1 MPIIEWKITD
11 SLVPYKSSVEAM
23 EKRVEAIRTGVAHEL
38 VWLLEHPAIYTRG
51 TSANEDELLRT
62 PRFPIFDSGRGGR
75 YTYHGPGQRV
85 IYVMLDLRRRGSDIH
100 AYVRGLEQ
108 WLIDSL
114 ANFGLK
120 AVRHPERVGIWVPC
134 DNGCEAKIGAIG
146 VRVRRWVSFHGV
158 SLNVAPNLDHYS
170 DIVPCGVLDHGV
182 TSIADL
188 GLTIKMSEVDFV
200 LRQTFEKHF
209 GATIDENKKLS
220 LALEN
225 SLPHTDL
232 TR

>member
-23 EKRVEAIRTGVAHEL
+23 EQRVAAIRTGVAREL
-38 VWLLEHPAIYTRG
+38 VWLLEHPEIYTRG
-51 TSANEDELLRT
+51 TSANEDELLRK
-62 PRFPIFDSGRGGR
+62 PRFPVFETGRGGR

-85 IYVMLDLRRRGSDIH
+85 IYVMLDLRRRGSDIR
-100 AYVRGLEQ
+100 AYVRDLEQ

-114 ANFGLK
+114 VDFGLN
-120 AVRHPERVGIWVPC
+120 AERRLGRVGIWIPR
-134 DNGCEAKIGAIG
+134 DDGCEAKIGAIG

-158 SLNVAPNLDHYS
+158 SLNVEPNLDHYS

-188 GLTIKMSEVDFV
+188 GLKIKMSDVDFV
-200 LRQTFEKHF
+200 LRQNFEKNF
-209 GATIDENKKLS
+209 GATIDTDRKL
-220 LALEN
+220 
-225 SLPHTDL
+225 
-232 TR
+232 

>member
-1 MPIIEWKITD
+1 MPLIEWKITD

-170 DIVPCGVLDHGV
+170 DIVPCGVLDYGV
-182 TSIADL
+182 TSIAAL

-200 LRQTFEKHF
+200 LRQNFEKHF
-209 GATIDENKKLS
+209 GVTIDADRKLS

>member
-23 EKRVEAIRTGVAHEL
+23 EQRVAAIRTGVAREL
-38 VWLLEHPAIYTRG
+38 VWLLEHPEIYTRG
-51 TSANEDELLRT
+51 TSANEDELLRN
-62 PRFPIFDSGRGGR
+62 PQFPVFETGRGGR

-85 IYVMLDLRRRGSDIH
+85 IYVMLDLRRRGSDIR
-100 AYVRGLEQ
+100 AYVRDLEQ

-114 ANFGLK
+114 ADFGLN
-120 AVRHPERVGIWVPC
+120 AERRLGRVGIWIPR
-134 DNGCEAKIGAIG
+134 DDGCEAKIGAIG

-158 SLNVAPNLDHYS
+158 SLNVEPNLDHYS

-188 GLTIKMSEVDFV
+188 GLKIKMSDVDFV
-200 LRQTFEKHF
+200 LRQNFEKNF
-209 GATIDENKKLS
+209 GATID
-220 LALEN
+220 
-225 SLPHTDL
+225 TD
-232 TR
+232 RKS

>member
-23 EKRVEAIRTGVAHEL
+23 EQRVAAIRTGVAREL
-38 VWLLEHPAIYTRG
+38 VWLLEHPEIYTRG
-51 TSANEDELLRT
+51 TSANEDELLRK
-62 PRFPIFDSGRGGR
+62 PRFPVFETGRGGR

-85 IYVMLDLRRRGSDIH
+85 IYVMLDLRRRGSDIR
-100 AYVRGLEQ
+100 AYVKDLEQ

-114 ANFGLK
+114 ADFGLN
-120 AVRHPERVGIWVPC
+120 AERRVGRVGIWIPR
-134 DNGCEAKIGAIG
+134 DDGCEAKIGAIG

-158 SLNVAPNLDHYS
+158 SLNVEPNLDHYS

-188 GLTIKMSEVDFV
+188 GLKIKMSDVDFV
-200 LRQTFEKHF
+200 LRQNFEKNF
-209 GATIDENKKLS
+209 GATIDTDRKL
-220 LALEN
+220 
-225 SLPHTDL
+225 
-232 TR
+232 

>member
-23 EKRVEAIRTGVAHEL
+23 EQRVAAIRTGVAREL
-38 VWLLEHPAIYTRG
+38 VWLLEHPEIYTRG
-51 TSANEDELLRT
+51 TSANEDELLRK
-62 PRFPIFDSGRGGR
+62 PRFPVFETGRGGR

-85 IYVMLDLRRRGSDIH
+85 IYVMLDLRRRGSDIR
-100 AYVRGLEQ
+100 AYVKDLEQ

-114 ANFGLK
+114 ADFGLN
-120 AVRHPERVGIWVPC
+120 AERRLGRVGIWIPR
-134 DNGCEAKIGAIG
+134 DDGCEAKIGAIG

-158 SLNVAPNLDHYS
+158 SLNVEPNLDHYS

-188 GLTIKMSEVDFV
+188 GLKIKMSDVDFV
-200 LRQTFEKHF
+200 LRQNFEKNF
-209 GATIDENKKLS
+209 GATIDTDRKL
-220 LALEN
+220 
-225 SLPHTDL
+225 
-232 TR
+232 

>member
-23 EKRVEAIRTGVAHEL
+23 EQRVAAIRTGVAREL
-38 VWLLEHPAIYTRG
+38 VWLLEHPEIYTRG
-51 TSANEDELLRT
+51 TSANEDELLRK
-62 PRFPIFDSGRGGR
+62 PRFPVFETGRGGR

-85 IYVMLDLRRRGSDIH
+85 IYVMLDLRRRGSDIR
-100 AYVRGLEQ
+100 AYVKDLEQ

-114 ANFGLK
+114 VDFGLN
-120 AVRHPERVGIWVPC
+120 AERRLGRVGIWIPR
-134 DNGCEAKIGAIG
+134 DDGCEAKIGAIG

-158 SLNVAPNLDHYS
+158 SLNVEPNLDHYS

-188 GLTIKMSEVDFV
+188 GLKIKMSDVDFV
-200 LRQTFEKHF
+200 LRQNFEKNF
-209 GATIDENKKLS
+209 GATIDTDRKL
-220 LALEN
+220 
-225 SLPHTDL
+225 
-232 TR
+232 

>member
-23 EKRVEAIRTGVAHEL
+23 EQRVAAIRTGVAREL
-38 VWLLEHPAIYTRG
+38 VWLLEHPEIYTRG
-51 TSANEDELLRT
+51 TSANEDELLRK
-62 PRFPIFDSGRGGR
+62 PRFPVFETGRGGR

-85 IYVMLDLRRRGSDIH
+85 IYDMLDLRRRGSDIR
-100 AYVRGLEQ
+100 AYVRDLEQ

-114 ANFGLK
+114 ADFGLN
-120 AVRHPERVGIWVPC
+120 AERRLGRVGIWIPR
-134 DNGCEAKIGAIG
+134 DDGCEAKIGAIG

-158 SLNVAPNLDHYS
+158 SLNVEPNLDHYS

-188 GLTIKMSEVDFV
+188 GLKIKMSDVDFV
-200 LRQTFEKHF
+200 LRQNFEKNF
-209 GATIDENKKLS
+209 GATIDTDRKL
-220 LALEN
+220 
-225 SLPHTDL
+225 
-232 TR
+232 

>member
-23 EKRVEAIRTGVAHEL
+23 EQRVAAIRTGVAREL
-38 VWLLEHPAIYTRG
+38 VWLLEHPEIYTRG
-51 TSANEDELLRT
+51 TSANEDELLRK
-62 PRFPIFDSGRGGR
+62 PQFPVFETGRGGR

-85 IYVMLDLRRRGSDIH
+85 IYVMLDLRRRGSDIR
-100 AYVRGLEQ
+100 AYVKDLEQ

-114 ANFGLK
+114 ADFGLN
-120 AVRHPERVGIWVPC
+120 AERRLGRVGIWIPR
-134 DNGCEAKIGAIG
+134 DDGCEAKIGAIG

-158 SLNVAPNLDHYS
+158 SLNVEPNLDHYS

-188 GLTIKMSEVDFV
+188 GLKIKMSDVDFV
-200 LRQTFEKHF
+200 LRQNFEKNF
-209 GATIDENKKLS
+209 GATIDTDRKL
-220 LALEN
+220 
-225 SLPHTDL
+225 
-232 TR
+232 

>member
-23 EKRVEAIRTGVAHEL
+23 EQRVAAIRTGVAREL
-38 VWLLEHPAIYTRG
+38 VWLLEHPEIYTRG
-51 TSANEDELLRT
+51 TSANEDELLRK
-62 PRFPIFDSGRGGR
+62 PRFPVFETGRGGR

-85 IYVMLDLRRRGSDIH
+85 IYVMLDLRRRGSDIR
-100 AYVRGLEQ
+100 AYVRDLDQ

-114 ANFGLK
+114 ADFGLN
-120 AVRHPERVGIWVPC
+120 AERRLGRVGIWIPR
-134 DNGCEAKIGAIG
+134 DDGCEAKIGAIG

-158 SLNVAPNLDHYS
+158 SLNVEPNLDHYS

-188 GLTIKMSEVDFV
+188 GLKIKMSDVDFV
-200 LRQTFEKHF
+200 LRQNFEKNF
-209 GATIDENKKLS
+209 GATIDTDRKL
-220 LALEN
+220 
-225 SLPHTDL
+225 
-232 TR
+232 

>member
-23 EKRVEAIRTGVAHEL
+23 EQRVAAIRTGVAREL
-38 VWLLEHPAIYTRG
+38 VWLLEHPEIYTRG
-51 TSANEDELLRT
+51 TSANEDELLRK
-62 PRFPIFDSGRGGR
+62 PRFPVFETGRGGR

-85 IYVMLDLRRRGSDIH
+85 IYVMLDLRRRGSDIR
-100 AYVRGLEQ
+100 AYVKDLEQ

-114 ANFGLK
+114 ADFGLN
-120 AVRHPERVGIWVPC
+120 AERRLGRVGIWIPR
-134 DNGCEAKIGAIG
+134 DDGCEAKIGAIG

-158 SLNVAPNLDHYS
+158 SLNVEPNLDHYS

-188 GLTIKMSEVDFV
+188 GLKIKMSDVDFV
-200 LRQTFEKHF
+200 LRQNFEKNF
-209 GATIDENKKLS
+209 GATID
-220 LALEN
+220 
-225 SLPHTDL
+225 TD
-232 TR
+232 RKF